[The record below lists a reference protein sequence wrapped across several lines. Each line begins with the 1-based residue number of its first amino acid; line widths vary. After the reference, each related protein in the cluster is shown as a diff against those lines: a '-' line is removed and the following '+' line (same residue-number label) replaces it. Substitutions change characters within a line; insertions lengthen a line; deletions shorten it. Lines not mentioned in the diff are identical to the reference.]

1 MKYLSLFSGI
11 GAPEKALDRLG
22 VPYELVGY
30 SEIDKY
36 ASRSYAAIHNVSED
50 MNLGDITKIDATKLP
65 KDIDLCFYGFP
76 CQDISVAGNQKGLFN
91 EDGTQTRSGL
101 FFDALRIIEET
112 KPRVAVAENVKNLT
126 SKKFAG
132 QFNLVLNSLE
142 AAGYN
147 NYWQVLNAKDFGIPQ
162 NRERVFIV
170 SIRKDIDNGT
180 FRFPEGFPLEIRLKD
195 VLEDE
200 VDEKFYLSD
209 KAISGLDRRTLQNQ
223 QKGSGFGWNP
233 TEGEGVAKT
242 LSTSSGTK
250 MTDNYIAVQ
259 KVKELS
265 DVSYCID
272 ANYHKGTSVEQF
284 LTKKRRQLVVQDDAC
299 VKKVGALNSS
309 QDGVVVSPDGIA
321 PCHTAGHGNTPK
333 VLVTEPTVKQ
343 IGNCCPTRTRD
354 NPNQGRIYDTE
365 GLSPSLNCMGGGNRQ
380 PFVPCENATAAAVRG
395 RYNERVE
402 IEEQLYVSDRE
413 TANAIVSTQP
423 KASLIHKWGRIRKLT
438 TKECFR
444 LMDFDDADYEKAA
457 AVNSNTQ
464 LYKQA
469 GNSIVVAVPKFIIAQ
484 LIECGALNV

>member
-36 ASRSYAAIHNVSED
+36 ASRSYAAIHGVSED
-50 MNLGDITKIDATKLP
+50 MNLGDITRIDEKKLP

-76 CQDISVAGNQKGLFN
+76 CQDISTAGNQKGLFN

-147 NYWQVLNAKDFGIPQ
+147 NYWKVLNAKDFGVPQ

-180 FRFPEGFPLEIRLKD
+180 FRFPEGFPLELRLKD

-200 VDEKFYLSD
+200 VDEKYFVSD
-209 KAISGLDRRTLQNQ
+209 KGFQSITNPMRLQKKYTAVGGDVALCLTA
-223 QKGSGFGWNP
+223 KGQSNW
-233 TEGEGVAKT
+233 T
-242 LSTSSGTK
+242 GTFVPES
-250 MTDNYIAVQ
+250 A
-259 KVKELS
+259 
-265 DVSYCID
+265 
-272 ANYHKGTSVEQF
+272 
-284 LTKKRRQLVVQDDAC
+284 
-299 VKKVGALNSS
+299 
-309 QDGVVVSPDGIA
+309 
-321 PCHTAGHGNTPK
+321 
-333 VLVTEPTVKQ
+333 VKQ

-354 NPNQGRIYDTE
+354 NPNQGRIYDTD

-395 RYNERVE
+395 RYNERGE

-423 KASLIHKWGRIRKLT
+423 KASLIHKWRRIRKLT
-438 TKECFR
+438 PKECFR